1 MEFTKYPV
9 DENGLILY
17 PDDSEWRRS
26 IFPEKVFRHPAK
38 ANLHIISDV
47 VDYTTEPGD
56 TVMDIM
62 AGTGSIMIAA
72 MRDRRV
78 VCIELEEGYQ
88 KLLFEGRQRIEELYP
103 DARDIIT
110 ILCGDCRDF
119 LPIPVNH
126 ILFSPPYCLAPDTPI
141 LTWNLEWKNLGDI
154 NQNDELVG
162 IDKELLTGQKY
173 RNIRKS
179 QIVGIATSKQK
190 PYIIT
195 LSDGRKLTSSWNH
208 RWLASPPSSD
218 RLKWISTCNLT
229 NRHTIRGI
237 VRQTWETADNYNSG
251 YIAGLFDGE
260 GWIRRGQR
268 HFGVG
273 FRQKEGQIADAV
285 LYYLVKNNYH
295 VSSSPYKDMVS
306 HDIFRVDEA
315 MRFIGTLRPIR
326 LLPQFLSEMDGRGLP
341 QNNRI
346 GIESIELCDKEMEL
360 IDLQTT
366 TGTFIANGIISHNS
380 GCMNIRKVRKQ
391 KEGADD
397 YLVEQDRQMMEYS
410 KHPRNLS
417 KLNTFLYNQT
427 MERIYKLCW
436 QSILP
441 GGTLTIIIKDRI
453 ENGERVYLSK
463 WVDKVCRGIG
473 FTLFGWFKWKAPG
486 SGFTNIARSQGRL
499 VVDDEDI
506 ILYRKGSNPN
516 DDWEKA
522 EQQVQDYMD
531 WKFRHEEEATCRNE
545 R

>member
-126 ILFSPPYCLAPDTPI
+126 ILFSPPY
-141 LTWNLEWKNLGDI
+141 
-154 NQNDELVG
+154 
-162 IDKELLTGQKY
+162 
-173 RNIRKS
+173 
-179 QIVGIATSKQK
+179 
-190 PYIIT
+190 
-195 LSDGRKLTSSWNH
+195 SS
-208 RWLASPPSSD
+208 
-218 RLKWISTCNLT
+218 
-229 NRHTIRGI
+229 
-237 VRQTWETADNYNSG
+237 
-251 YIAGLFDGE
+251 
-260 GWIRRGQR
+260 
-268 HFGVG
+268 
-273 FRQKEGQIADAV
+273 
-285 LYYLVKNNYH
+285 
-295 VSSSPYKDMVS
+295 
-306 HDIFRVDEA
+306 
-315 MRFIGTLRPIR
+315 
-326 LLPQFLSEMDGRGLP
+326 
-341 QNNRI
+341 
-346 GIESIELCDKEMEL
+346 
-360 IDLQTT
+360 
-366 TGTFIANGIISHNS
+366 
-380 GCMNIRKVRKQ
+380 CMNIRKVRKQ